1 MLWPKKNSY
10 KEFDDEK
17 KFLQLENSPPPPPI
31 TFLMVRPLMSPL
43 ILSKLVPDRSLSRT
57 TTLNDMGSGT
67 AQDKR
72 NTQLGGGKEIF
83 ILITFHIRTAVTI
96 VSPRTNPNL
105 VPRALPTHFTQNPKS
120 SFRKA
125 KFKKFFRR
133 HIFKVHKIKL
143 IKEPK

>member
-1 MLWPKKNSY
+1 MCLSRSH
-10 KEFDDEK
+10 
-17 KFLQLENSPPPPPI
+17 LS
-31 TFLMVRPLMSPL
+31 LMSPL

-57 TTLNDMGSGT
+57 TTLNDMGLGT

-83 ILITFHIRTAVTI
+83 ILITFHIRTTVTI
-96 VSPRTNPNL
+96 VSPRTNSNL

-133 HIFKVHKIKL
+133 HIFKVHIFRFCNL
-143 IKEPK
+143 VRM

>member
-1 MLWPKKNSY
+1 
-10 KEFDDEK
+10 
-17 KFLQLENSPPPPPI
+17 
-31 TFLMVRPLMSPL
+31 
-43 ILSKLVPDRSLSRT
+43 
-57 TTLNDMGSGT
+57 MGSGT

-72 NTQLGGGKEIF
+72 NTQLGGAKEIF
-83 ILITFHIRTAVTI
+83 ILITFHIRTTVTI
-96 VSPRTNPNL
+96 ASPRTNPNL

-120 SFRKA
+120 SFWKA